1 MVKDDLPSIYDKKTR
16 ELRQEL
22 LSEYN
27 FARHHSEKLA
37 KMVMDNIHKEKK

>member
-1 MVKDDLPSIYDKKTR
+1 MVKDDLPPIFDKR
-16 ELRQEL
+16 QVLRQEL

-37 KMVMDNIHKEKK
+37 KMVIDSIQKEKK

>member
-1 MVKDDLPSIYDKKTR
+1 MVKDDLPPIFDKKTR
-16 ELRQEL
+16 VLRQEL

-37 KMVMDNIHKEKK
+37 KMVIDSIQKEKK